1 MYFAMLIIVAIL
13 IIYVCYLSYNNP
25 PIIEGADLSVCQDVK
40 IATNALSNITD
51 RLGDISINFD
61 TLTKISPR
69 ASSGYIPLADQQ
81 MGLIN
86 NINTTTVE
94 GFKLMDECSGGC
106 EADDWCKSGLSC
118 WFTDVSLGQ
127 DLPVPTCKDSKGNIP
142 GLTSYAI
149 GKIQYNGYCINTST
163 YANIKMGF
171 DTSWDYGIPS
181 NRRATIVD
189 ISSDPYNKLS
199 HCQGNC
205 ESDNQ
210 CGPGLV
216 CFQQTGNTGIPGC
229 RDKDLVSP
237 GLPTR
242 AKIPDG
248 SEITTGPN
256 TNYCIYEDQAGAQT
270 NGWSDL
276 SNGQVNN
283 ADNLCNLSDQCDP
296 CTQSKT
302 GLGINRSCT
311 RTWSMP
317 DTIDGS
323 YCTIYDASNNNRVPV
338 LVKSGEP
345 VKRIITLPCSSDNI
359 ITIQNPVVKP
369 NSNEYGH
376 VENTK
381 LINLIKA
388 STSNI
393 NTLIKD
399 DNVNNKIADFK
410 KSLNKRIGTSAKNI
424 HYIPSSSGTSYT
436 NFVPL
441 FLQNNLVDEM
451 DNLPADNGIPTQN
464 NGIPI
469 NDRIM
474 FKCNGNTGP
483 ECYKSNW
490 EL

>member
-13 IIYVCYLSYNNP
+13 IIYLCYISYINS
-25 PIIEGADLSVCQDVK
+25 PIIEGIEPLCLDVK
-40 IATNALSNITD
+40 IATTSLSNITD
-51 RLGDISINFD
+51 SLADISINFD
-61 TLTKISPR
+61 TLTKTFPR
-69 ASSGYIPLADQQ
+69 ASSGYIPLSDQQ
-81 MGLIN
+81 MGLLGRSDDVI
-86 NINTTTVE
+86 E
-94 GFKLMDECSGGC
+94 GFKLMDECNGGC
-106 EADDWCKSGLSC
+106 KADNWCKSGLSC

-127 DLPVPTCKDSKGNIP
+127 DLPVPTCTDSMGNTP
-142 GLTSYAI
+142 GLTTYTRDRI
-149 GKIQYNGYCINTST
+149 KHNGYCINTST
-163 YANIKMGF
+163 YANIAMEF
-171 DTSWDYGIPS
+171 DTSWEYGIPEDHIPTYIES
-181 NRRATIVD
+181 NML
-189 ISSDPYNKLS
+189 K

-205 ESDNQ
+205 ESDDQ

-216 CFQQTGNTGIPGC
+216 CFEQTGNTGIPGC
-229 RDKDLVSP
+229 RDEDLVRP

-242 AKIPDG
+242 AKVDSDMKSGPD
-248 SEITTGPN
+248 
-256 TNYCIYEDQAGAQT
+256 TNYCIYENQAGTQT
-270 NGWSDL
+270 NGWKDL

-283 ADNLCNLSDQCDP
+283 VDNLCNLSDQCDP

-302 GLGINRSCT
+302 GLGINRTCT
-311 RTWSMP
+311 RTWTMP

-338 LVKSGEP
+338 IVKSGEP

-369 NSNEYGH
+369 NSNEYGP

-424 HYIPSSSGTSYT
+424 HYTPSSSGTSYT